1 MANFYWFSFQKILY
15 RALFSN
21 WGEAGKSLQTKIK
34 IYGKKFASNITVSGW
49 VEVWKSLQTKIL
61 KKILCKKHHVNIW
74 LVTIHFQD
82 EVKSLPTKM
91 LEKTIMKKKY
101 HVKIW
106 LVTIHFQDEVTSLQT
121 KIQGKLLCKK
131 YHVKYG
137 WLQ

>member
-1 MANFYWFSFQKILY
+1 M
-15 RALFSN
+15 
-21 WGEAGKSLQTKIK
+21 
-34 IYGKKFASNITVSGW
+34 
-49 VEVWKSLQTKIL
+49 
-61 KKILCKKHHVNIW
+61 
-74 LVTIHFQD
+74 TIHFQD